1 MDNFFN
7 WTTLIVSILSTIS
20 TIVLSWTL
28 FKKEN
33 NKTYLKERYE
43 KIIFPIFNI
52 LEYHLYKKEISSE
65 IKIAVEKCQTIIEEN
80 KLIAGGKLTF
90 LFSRPLNPENF
101 RQISK
106 LVDKEY
112 DKCCSSL
119 GIPLRP
125 LDKKAYTYSTRN
137 IRVLVLLIMKYFLP
151 LIVFFL
157 LITLAFLSMYSLL
170 ATNNAI
176 TH

>member
-1 MDNFFN
+1 MDNFFK
-7 WTTLIVSILSTIS
+7 WATLIVSILSTIS
-20 TIVLSWTL
+20 TIILSWTL

-43 KIIFPIFNI
+43 KVIFPIFNI

-65 IKIAVEKCQTIIEEN
+65 IKIAVEKSQTIIEEN
-80 KLIAGGKLTF
+80 KLIAGGKLMF
-90 LFSRPLNPENF
+90 LFSRPLNSENF

-125 LDKKAYTYSTRN
+125 LDRKADTFSTRN
-137 IRVLVLLIMKYFLP
+137 LRVFVLWIIKYSLP
-151 LIVFFL
+151 LIIFLL

>member
-43 KIIFPIFNI
+43 KVIFPIFNI

-65 IKIAVEKCQTIIEEN
+65 IKIAVEKCQAIIEEN
-80 KLIAGGKLTF
+80 KLIAGGKFTF
-90 LFSRPLNPENF
+90 LFSLPLNSENF